1 MSTSEI
7 EVPPLPEPVAGA
19 VDRFVG
25 AAREA
30 LGPVLRSVVL
40 FGSAAEGR
48 LRATSDVNV
57 LVVLSAWDVERLDA
71 LREPLR
77 TAQAAVRLSA
87 MLLLEEEVAAAI
99 EAFPVKFA
107 DILRRRRVLHG
118 LDPFSAGAVPRGA
131 EIENLRQ
138 VLLNL
143 VLRLRERYLMASLRE
158 EQAARA
164 VAEAAGPLR
173 SSAAS
178 LLGLEGR
185 PAPSPKEALAI
196 VARDLPGPGWNE
208 VLADLSLARERGPLR
223 PGSAPATLRRLIDLA
238 QALSDRARRLV

>member
-1 MSTSEI
+1 METH
-7 EVPPLPEPVAGA
+7 PPLSEPLPGPVAEGL
-19 VDRFVG
+19 DRFVR

-30 LGPVLRSVVL
+30 LGPALTSATL

-57 LVVLSAWDVERLDA
+57 LLVLSKWEGARVDA

-77 TAQAAVRLSA
+77 TAQAAIRLSA
-87 MLLLEEEVAAAI
+87 MFVLEEEVEAAI

-118 LDPFSAGAVPRGA
+118 PDPFAAGAVPRSA
-131 EIENLRQ
+131 QVANLRQ

-143 VLRLRERYLMASLRE
+143 VLRLRERYLAASLRE

-164 VAEAAGPLR
+164 VAEAAAPLR
-173 SSAAS
+173 ASAAS
-178 LLGLEGR
+178 LLELEGR
-185 PAPSPKEALAI
+185 PAPSPREALEA
-196 VARDLPGPGWNE
+196 VARELPGEGWTD
-208 VLADLSLARERGPLR
+208 VLRGLSLARERGPMAA
-223 PGSAPATLRRLIDLA
+223 GAASATLRRLVDLA
-238 QALSDRARRLV
+238 QALSGRARALR